1 MHQELFTKISKNP
14 SKTKESEM
22 SQAQDAR
29 TLETVK
35 LLAKQ
40 IIEIRELIGEQTETI
55 SSLRREVQVLKNKQ
69 SETDSN
75 LKLSHIDQRD
85 IAKQLRMLKANVN
98 GNEIASQ
105 RVAQQMQSS
114 AQTNSVRTQ
123 EEVNPADYYSNFQNS
138 KVVQNSQTLEM
149 INEAMTETDI
159 SMQKVEDV
167 AKQFI
172 FGRMPKLLN
181 LD

>member
-14 SKTKESEM
+14 SKLKESQM
-22 SQAQDAR
+22 NQAQDAR

-40 IIEIRELIGEQTETI
+40 IIEIRELIDEQAETI
-55 SSLRREVQVLKNKQ
+55 SSLRKEVQVLKNKQ
-69 SETDSN
+69 SETDAN
-75 LKLSHIDQRD
+75 LKLSHIDQKD
-85 IAKQLRMLKANVN
+85 IAKQLRMLKANVSAN
-98 GNEIASQ
+98 QIVENIAP
-105 RVAQQMQSS
+105 
-114 AQTNSVRTQ
+114 VRTQ
-123 EEVNPADYYSNFQNS
+123 EEISKEYYPNYQNS
-138 KVVQNSQTLEM
+138 KIMQNSQALEM
-149 INEAMTETDI
+149 INEAMAPAVEEEI
-159 SMQKVEDV
+159 SSQRAEDV